1 MKKLVQILDRDRR
14 SYALPKGFNQF
25 ILQKLPIKRTTR
37 KLLKVLQ
44 SNTFNNFLGFGLS
57 AKRYKLCRTYAKE
70 RAVGAIHE
78 LPLRQNEAFRAFLRK
93 SYYIVADKSC
103 V

>member
-1 MKKLVQILDRDRR
+1 MAELSSAIFWVLCPKQSLHCYR
-14 SYALPKGFNQF
+14 SYEN
-25 ILQKLPIKRTTR
+25 
-37 KLLKVLQ
+37 
-44 SNTFNNFLGFGLS
+44 
-57 AKRYKLCRTYAKE
+57 E

-78 LPLRQNEAFRAFLRK
+78 WPLRQNEAFRAFLRK